1 MLRELQETQI
11 NNLMK
16 SRKLSKNKMKSST
29 KFETVKE
36 NQTNSNPRTE
46 EHSN

>member
-1 MLRELQETQI
+1 
-11 NNLMK
+11 
-16 SRKLSKNKMKSST
+16 MKSST

-46 EHSN
+46 EHSNWTEKKQ